1 MKRRNNMKK
10 HTRLFAALLAVFLV
24 ITAMPF
30 VSAFDESDYE
40 GKIVYLD
47 DTGNDDNDGSTKD
60 TPVSSLTKAFE
71 ILGLE
76 GGTVAV
82 VDTYTHDKGVTWF
95 AKEADGMKEITITGY
110 DENSTFVWNRS
121 LNPDG
126 PLRIE
131 YITFRI
137 TVNYAYLNA
146 KGHNLVMGKGIKV
159 YRDEGIKTDFLI
171 RGGGD
176 TNVGVEGDTNVTVYS
191 GTYSSICGGS
201 RNADIWGS
209 THITVYGGNIG
220 SINGGNNNGSDG
232 ADKTVKG
239 DAYITILG
247 GSVVNCVGDDAQN
260 RVEGK
265 RILDVSRYPLAKSDW
280 FSKFDEVKEYDPNAA
295 DAKKK
300 IEVRAEGAFI
310 NGYSDG
316 TFRPQNTITRAEAI
330 TMISRLIAAE
340 DEIKSGKYETK
351 LTDLP
356 KDAWYFSNV
365 AYLES
370 LGLLDFME
378 KKGGVITPT
387 APITREEVCG
397 LLYQLGKS
405 DTVRVPSFSDVTA
418 KNNLEAIAALASI
431 GIVNGY
437 SDGTF
442 RPKGTIT
449 RAEFVTMTDRF
460 LGRKTAE
467 SADFANKFNDVAT
480 HWAKDYII
488 AGSSESTVDGKT
500 VWTVDKTVKKFE
512 LSADAKTAKDYI
524 AELRKSASTLT
535 AEAVTEGIDFISEK
549 RIDEIR
555 NTKTNI
561 TVTGKTYYVAAD
573 GDDTADGL
581 SEATAWQSLKKVSTA
596 SLNSGDA
603 VLFKRGDLFRG
614 QIRART
620 GVTYSAYG
628 EGAKPK
634 IYGWD
639 KNSADPSLWKETD
652 VKGVWE
658 YAEKYTLDIGN
669 IVFDDATT
677 ARKVIRSDEKDGK
690 HLDYRA
696 NREFNDYHDLTE
708 NMTFYHDYKG
718 TGKIYLRCEAGNPG
732 SLYKEIEM
740 AKKEHTIQGGTAK
753 NVTIDNLEIA
763 YAGSHGIGFGET
775 SGLTVTNC
783 ELKWIGGSI
792 QTEIGAYNR
801 TWPTPYGNAIEIYGS
816 AVDYT
821 VDNCYIWQ
829 AYDAGVTHQ
838 SGVAKHKNVHYIN
851 NVIEKCVYDIE
862 IFVGEDE
869 DGRSAHEDIY
879 IENNILRKGGGF
891 GHDQRPDTGVTAI
904 IRNGG
909 ITKNTKNFTATNNI
923 FDRSKGKIVSA
934 NTDGG
939 SMLVYTDNLFVQAAG
954 YVVIQ
959 KNGTNYFSDVGIR
972 SGLEALGDKNNEFI
986 IVSADKLK
994 Y

>member
-1 MKRRNNMKK
+1 MQ
-10 HTRLFAALLAVFLV
+10 LATKEFLAE
-24 ITAMPF
+24 IDRMAEERKTAIRSSKSEYPTTGTVYY
-30 VSAFDESDYE
+30 VSTE
-40 GKIVYLD
+40 
-47 DTGNDDNDGSTKD
+47 GNDDNDGKSAD
-60 TPVSSLTKAFE
+60 TP
-71 ILGLE
+71 
-76 GGTVAV
+76 
-82 VDTYTHDKGVTWF
+82 
-95 AKEADGMKEITITGY
+95 
-110 DENSTFVWNRS
+110 
-121 LNPDG
+121 
-126 PLRIE
+126 
-131 YITFRI
+131 
-137 TVNYAYLNA
+137 
-146 KGHNLVMGKGIKV
+146 
-159 YRDEGIKTDFLI
+159 IKTLEKVSALEYAP
-171 RGGGD
+171 GD
-176 TNVGVEGDTNVTVYS
+176 T
-191 GTYSSICGGS
+191 
-201 RNADIWGS
+201 
-209 THITVYGGNIG
+209 
-220 SINGGNNNGSDG
+220 
-232 ADKTVKG
+232 
-239 DAYITILG
+239 
-247 GSVVNCVGDDAQN
+247 
-260 RVEGK
+260 
-265 RILDVSRYPLAKSDW
+265 
-280 FSKFDEVKEYDPNAA
+280 
-295 DAKKK
+295 
-300 IEVRAEGAFI
+300 
-310 NGYSDG
+310 
-316 TFRPQNTITRAEAI
+316 
-330 TMISRLIAAE
+330 
-340 DEIKSGKYETK
+340 
-351 LTDLP
+351 
-356 KDAWYFSNV
+356 
-365 AYLES
+365 
-370 LGLLDFME
+370 
-378 KKGGVITPT
+378 
-387 APITREEVCG
+387 
-397 LLYQLGKS
+397 
-405 DTVRVPSFSDVTA
+405 
-418 KNNLEAIAALASI
+418 
-431 GIVNGY
+431 
-437 SDGTF
+437 
-442 RPKGTIT
+442 
-449 RAEFVTMTDRF
+449 
-460 LGRKTAE
+460 
-467 SADFANKFNDVAT
+467 
-480 HWAKDYII
+480 
-488 AGSSESTVDGKT
+488 
-500 VWTVDKTVKKFE
+500 
-512 LSADAKTAKDYI
+512 
-524 AELRKSASTLT
+524 
-535 AEAVTEGIDFISEK
+535 
-549 RIDEIR
+549 
-555 NTKTNI
+555 
-561 TVTGKTYYVAAD
+561 
-573 GDDTADGL
+573 
-581 SEATAWQSLKKVSTA
+581 
-596 SLNSGDA
+596 
-603 VLFKRGDLFRG
+603 VLFKRGETFRG
-614 QIRART
+614 KMLAKE

-652 VKGVWE
+652 VKSVWE

-740 AKKEHTIQGGTAK
+740 AKKEHTIQGGTAR

-838 SGVAKHKNVHYIN
+838 SGVGKHKNVHYTN

-934 NTDGG
+934 HTDGG

-959 KNGTNYFSDVGIR
+959 KNGTNFFSDVGIK